1 MKVYPRVRD
10 TAFELAPCVVEKL
23 TMHRAGPYCGGD
35 LGGRQLD
42 EGVGD
47 GGAQLTCGKLIERS
61 KARLIT

>member
-47 GGAQLTCGKLIERS
+47 GGA
-61 KARLIT
+61 